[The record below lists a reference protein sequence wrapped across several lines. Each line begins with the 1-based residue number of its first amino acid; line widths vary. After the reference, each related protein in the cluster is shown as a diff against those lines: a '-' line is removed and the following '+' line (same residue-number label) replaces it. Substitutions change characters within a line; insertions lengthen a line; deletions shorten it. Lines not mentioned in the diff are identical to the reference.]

1 MTQITTQTPIKVLE
15 KELYKIGDVI
25 PQTGMY
31 VCVPCGYI
39 QQFIA
44 GELFLTCEACL
55 AGTEN
60 GPVDSQDPDSEF
72 WQFIG

>member
-1 MTQITTQTPIKVLE
+1 M
-15 KELYKIGDVI
+15 YKIGDVV

-44 GELFLTCEACL
+44 REQFLTCEACL
-55 AGTEN
+55 AGTDN
-60 GPVDSQDPDSEF
+60 GPEEYQDPATEF
-72 WQFIG
+72 WQLVA